1 MSEDKLLAMNGSSKH
16 KSIRRLRSW
25 ESDWGGWRAHT
36 NTQRGEQHHDIGDTH
51 FPRLSVFPGA
61 VRVLLLLERP
71 PAGLLLDPVTSVPVL
86 SAASVSSVPPVI
98 STSSVSASSVPV
110 APSPAPAP
118 PSLSVSVP
126 APGSSV
132 RSLPLNFIFQIAEAT
147 PLWVRTLNIN

>member
-1 MSEDKLLAMNGSSKH
+1 MDQVNINLSGV
-16 KSIRRLRSW
+16 
-25 ESDWGGWRAHT
+25 WGAERAT
-36 NTQRGEQHHDIGDTH
+36 EVAGVLTLTH
-51 FPRLSVFPGA
+51 REVNNIMISVTHISPRPSVFPGA

-71 PAGLLLDPVTSVPVL
+71 PAGFLLDSVAPVPVL
-86 SAASVSSVPPVI
+86 SAASVSSIPVI